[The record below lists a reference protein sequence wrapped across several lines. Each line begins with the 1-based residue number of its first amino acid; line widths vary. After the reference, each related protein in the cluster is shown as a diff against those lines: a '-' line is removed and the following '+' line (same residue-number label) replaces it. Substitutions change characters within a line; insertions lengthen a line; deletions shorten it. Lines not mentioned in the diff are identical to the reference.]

1 MKVLVTGC
9 TGQLG
14 YDVCKEL
21 QKRNINYY
29 AATRKDFDLVNQ
41 ENSRTFIEQMRPD
54 VLIHCAAYTAVDKAE
69 DEGKLCQL
77 INTEATH
84 SLAKACRAIDA
95 TMIYI
100 STDYVFGDNG
110 TQFHET
116 DDRQN
121 PLNVYGKTKAAG
133 EKAVT
138 DTLDK
143 YFIVRISW
151 VFGINGNNFI
161 KTMLR
166 LAQNHIELKIV
177 ADQIGSPTYTAD
189 LAVLIR
195 DMLAS
200 NHYGIYHATNEGI
213 CSWADFARAIFK
225 EAHLPTRVIDQATA
239 DYPTKAVRP
248 LNSRLSKNS
257 LDKANFNRLPS
268 WQNALQRYLKE
279 ISL

>member
-161 KTMLR
+161 KTILR
-166 LAQNHIELKIV
+166 LAQNHTELKIV

-225 EAHLPTRVIDQATA
+225 EAHLSTRVIDQATA